1 MIRVL
6 SSACVVLLLL
16 SMGGKAWAGGKSP
29 IAILG
34 LEVYDNGS
42 GIDPETTK
50 AAKEVTA
57 ALRDRAKAG
66 TGPYA
71 PVASEK
77 ELIDEKL
84 LNNCDTEAA
93 VCMAAIGTELG
104 AEAVLYGKI
113 EKITKTNPPTYQV
126 SLKLL
131 NVSRKQLVSST
142 VETLPLAGA
151 TGTGPSTYAK
161 AWYAKLVGINTGGTV
176 VVKANIDRGTV
187 MLDEEAKGNLASGT
201 LTLSNVPEG
210 RHTIA
215 IEAKDYQRYEASI
228 TVHNGETLSH
238 PATLTEMSKKTAK
251 TKTPPTGGPSGK
263 EGTGTATSGTNIWK
277 SVFYGSAAVEAGAIA
292 FTIYEWTQGD
302 KNAKAI
308 SAGGALV
315 SQFGVQDGQSKRIGD
330 GQCGK
335 VGSFMPMTDTDRSDL
350 SNFNAACKNHQYQ
363 EIGWVVTGVVG
374 AAVVGSFFMAFIR
387 DRGHTETQT
396 ASGGH
401 RKRRDLA
408 ITPIITPD
416 GGGATLRFDW

>member
-50 AAKEVTA
+50 AAKEITA

-71 PVASEK
+71 PVTSEK

-93 VCMAAIGTELG
+93 VCMAAIGTELQ

-113 EKITKTNPPTYQV
+113 EKITQTNPPSYRV

-131 NVSRKQLVSST
+131 NVNRKQLVSST

-187 MLDEEAKGNLASGT
+187 IIDEEAKGNLASGT

-228 TVHNGETLSH
+228 TVRNGETLPH
-238 PATLTEMSKKTAK
+238 TATLVEMSKKTAK
-251 TKTPPTGGPSGK
+251 TPKTPKPAPTSEPSSK
-263 EGTGTATSGTNIWK
+263 EATVATTSGSNIWK
-277 SVFYGSAAVEAGAIA
+277 PVFYGTAALTVAAAGFSVFAITKSNDEASKITATIAGKPFTEKDCSSIPSTLMDPDKGHLNSACSWHTNQIV
-292 FTIYEWTQGD
+292 
-302 KNAKAI
+302 
-308 SAGGALV
+308 
-315 SQFGVQDGQSKRIGD
+315 
-330 GQCGK
+330 
-335 VGSFMPMTDTDRSDL
+335 
-350 SNFNAACKNHQYQ
+350 
-363 EIGWVVTGVVG
+363 GWVVTGVAG
-374 AAVVGSFFMAFIR
+374 AAALSAFYMAFIR

-396 ASGGH
+396 ASGAH
-401 RKRRDLA
+401 RKRRELA
-408 ITPIITPD
+408 ITPVITPD

>member
-16 SMGGKAWAGGKSP
+16 STGGKVWAGGKTP

-34 LEVYDNGS
+34 LEVYDNGN
-42 GIDPETTK
+42 GIDPETTR
-50 AAKEVTA
+50 AAKEITA

-93 VCMAAIGTELG
+93 VCMAAIGTELQ

-113 EKITKTNPPTYQV
+113 EKITQTNPPSYRV

-131 NVSRKQLVSST
+131 NVNRKQLVSST

-210 RHTIA
+210 RHTLA

-228 TVHNGETLSH
+228 TVRNGETLPH
-238 PATLTEMSKKTAK
+238 NATLAEMSKKTAK
-251 TKTPPTGGPSGK
+251 TPKTPKPPPTSEPSSK
-263 EGTGTATSGTNIWK
+263 EATVATTSGSNIWK
-277 SVFYGSAAVEAGAIA
+277 PVFYGSAVVAAGAAGFSVVAI
-292 FTIYEWTQGD
+292 TQSNKEANQINQSG
-302 KNAKAI
+302 I
-308 SAGGALV
+308 TV
-315 SQFGVQDGQSKRIGD
+315 SQKDCGGPVMGLTTNEQNHLNSACSWHTGQI
-330 GQCGK
+330 
-335 VGSFMPMTDTDRSDL
+335 V
-350 SNFNAACKNHQYQ
+350 
-363 EIGWVVTGVVG
+363 GWVVTGVAG
-374 AAVVGSFFMAFIR
+374 AAAISAFYMAFLR
-387 DRGHTETQT
+387 DRDHTETRT
-396 ASGGH
+396 ANGGH
-401 RKRRDLA
+401 RKRRELA
-408 ITPIITPD
+408 VTPIITPD

>member
-16 SMGGKAWAGGKSP
+16 AVGGRAWAGGKTP

-50 AAKEVTA
+50 AAKEITV

-71 PVASEK
+71 PVTSEK

-93 VCMAAIGTELG
+93 VCMAAIGTELQ

-113 EKITKTNPPTYQV
+113 EKVTQTNPPSYRV

-131 NVSRKQLVSST
+131 NVNRKQLVSST

-210 RHTIA
+210 RHTLA

-228 TVHNGETLSH
+228 TVRNGETLPH
-238 PATLTEMSKKTAK
+238 NATLSEMSKRTAK
-251 TKTPPTGGPSGK
+251 TPKTPKPPPTGEPSGK
-263 EGTGTATSGTNIWK
+263 EATVATTSGSNILKPVFIGTA
-277 SVFYGSAAVEAGAIA
+277 VLEAGAIG
-292 FTIYEWTQGD
+292 FTYYEYSRA
-302 KNAKAI
+302 NATAPPG
-308 SAGGALV
+308 SN
-315 SQFGVQDGQSKRIGD
+315 D
-330 GQCGK
+330 GQCGGNMDPKLTEPCHHNDLNK
-335 VGSFMPMTDTDRSDL
+335 V
-350 SNFNAACKNHQYQ
+350 
-363 EIGWVVTGVVG
+363 GWVVSSVVG
-374 AAVVGSFFMAFIR
+374 AALVGSFYMAFIR

-401 RKRRDLA
+401 RKRRELA
-408 ITPIITPD
+408 ITPVITPD

>member
-50 AAKEVTA
+50 AAKEITA

-187 MLDEEAKGNLASGT
+187 MFDEEAKGNLASGT

-238 PATLTEMSKKTAK
+238 PATLAEMSKKTAK

-263 EGTGTATSGTNIWK
+263 EGTGTATSGSNIWK
-277 SVFYGSAAVEAGAIA
+277 PVFYGSTVLAAGAAGFSVFAITRSNDEAGQIM
-292 FTIYEWTQGD
+292 GS
-302 KNAKAI
+302 N
-308 SAGGALV
+308 SAGKPFTEKDCNPFPNAV
-315 SQFGVQDGQSKRIGD
+315 MD
-330 GQCGK
+330 
-335 VGSFMPMTDTDRSDL
+335 PDRGHLKS
-350 SNFNAACKNHQYQ
+350 ACDWHDRQL
-363 EIGWVVTGVVG
+363 IGWVVTGVVG
-374 AAVVGSFFMAFIR
+374 AAAVGAFYMAFIR
-387 DRGHTETQT
+387 DRDHTETRT
-396 ASGGH
+396 AGGSH
-401 RKRRDLA
+401 RKRRELA
-408 ITPIITPD
+408 ITPVITPD